1 MIQQEQQLTSPAVEL
16 AKFVARTYGRV
27 FDAELAERL
36 LERIVPVGE
45 DVNAAVARLVSS
57 AEDSPE
63 RRALTELVT
72 VGETYFFREKAQFE
86 VLEHEILP
94 KLAAAVGDRPIRI
107 WCAGTSTGEEA
118 YSVAISALRVFGAD
132 AGRKVR
138 ILGTD
143 LNPSYIRRA
152 QKGTFMRRSFRS
164 VTPEQLAPYLVEAEG
179 GHRVAPDVAALVEFK
194 PHNLLAPGSYLELF
208 GGTADI
214 VFCRNVC
221 MYFDKDTFRAINRK
235 LAEAV
240 ASGGYLFL
248 GGAET
253 VLHDSGAL
261 RLEKH
266 GETFLY
272 HKPEGTPAGLP
283 PDMPVP
289 PAVRRAEFRRAT
301 GMLGT
306 PAAAVA
312 KPFHGGTGPL
322 TPLPF
327 RDDVESELPPEEG
340 RLGQALMLVD
350 MGDFAGA
357 SVLCHAALE
366 EDPFRPAAHFLLGLA
381 RRLQGSYQE
390 AVHQFRAAAYLQ
402 PDDWLAPFHLAESY
416 RALERSEDAIR
427 EYKSCIAR
435 MESGG
440 PEPAPALLGGFAPEY
455 FRRASQRQIERL
467 EQGEQAPG

>member
-1 MIQQEQQLTSPAVEL
+1 MIQQETHLSSPAAEL

-36 LERIVPVGE
+36 LERVVPAGE
-45 DVNAAVARLVSS
+45 DEGAAVARLET
-57 AEDSPE
+57 AADDSPE

-86 VLEHEILP
+86 VLEKEIFP
-94 KLAAAVGDRPIRI
+94 RVAEAAGDRPIFV

-118 YSVAISALRVFGAD
+118 YSIAILALRVFGAD
-132 AGRKVR
+132 ARRRVR

-143 LNPSYIRRA
+143 LNPSYVDRA
-152 QKGTFMRRSFRS
+152 RKGTYMRRSFRG
-164 VTPEQLAPYLVEAEG
+164 VTPDQLAPYVQEAEG
-179 GHRVAPDVAALVEFK
+179 GYQVADEVKALVEFK
-194 PHNLLAPGSYLELF
+194 PHNLLSGASCVDFL

-221 MYFDKDTFRAINRK
+221 LYFDKDTFRAVNRK

-240 ASGGYLFL
+240 SAGGYLFL

-272 HKPEGTPAGLP
+272 HKPEGTPAGMP

-301 GMLGT
+301 GFLGK
-306 PAAAVA
+306 PAPGAGR
-312 KPFHGGTGPL
+312 PFHGGTGPL

-327 RDDVESELPPEEG
+327 RADVESEPPPEEG
-340 RLGQALMLVD
+340 RLGQALMLID

-366 EDPFRPAAHFLLGLA
+366 EDAFRPAAHFLLGLA

-416 RALERSEDAIR
+416 RSLDRAEDAIR

-435 MESGG
+435 MDSGG

-455 FRRASQRQIERL
+455 FRRASQRQIDRL
-467 EQGEQAPG
+467 ESGQQPEG

>member
-1 MIQQEQQLTSPAVEL
+1 MIQQEQQSAALTLSR
-16 AKFVARTYGRV
+16 FVARTYGRV
-27 FDAELAERL
+27 FDVELAERL
-36 LERIVPVGE
+36 LERVVPEGE
-45 DVNAAVARLVSS
+45 DELQAVSRLEAAPD
-57 AEDSPE
+57 DSPE

-72 VGETYFFREKAQFE
+72 VGETYFFRERAQFE
-86 VLEHEILP
+86 ILERDILP
-94 KLAAAVGDRPIRI
+94 KLGVRIADRPIAI

-118 YSVAISALRVFGAD
+118 YSVAISALRVFGDD
-132 AGRKVR
+132 AAKRVE

-143 LNPSYIRRA
+143 LNPSYVERA
-152 QKGTFMRRSFRS
+152 RKGLFMRRSFRN
-164 VTPEQLAPYLVEAEG
+164 
-179 GHRVAPDVAALVEFK
+179 VAPDHLGSFITESEGAFQVSDKVKALVSFK
-194 PHNLLAPGSYLELF
+194 AHNLLAAGSFVDFF
-208 GGTADI
+208 GSHADL

-221 MYFDKDTFRAINRK
+221 LYFDKETFRVVNRK
-235 LAEAV
+235 LAEVV
-240 ASGGYLFL
+240 APGGYLFL

-261 RLEKH
+261 RLERH
-266 GETFLY
+266 DQTFLF
-272 HKPEGTPAGLP
+272 HKPEGAPVGLP

-301 GMLGT
+301 GMLGAPT
-306 PAAAVA
+306 PPR
-312 KPFHGGTGPL
+312 PFHGGTGPL

-327 RDDVESELPPEEG
+327 RDEVESELPPEEG
-340 RLGQALMLVD
+340 RLGQALMLID
-350 MGDFAGA
+350 MGDFPGA

-416 RALERSEDAIR
+416 RSLGRHDEAIR

-435 MESGG
+435 MEAGG
-440 PEPAPALLGGFAPEY
+440 SEPSPALLGGFAPEY
-455 FRRASQRQIERL
+455 FKRASQRQIERL
-467 EQGEQAPG
+467 EKGDAD